1 MLETGKRRNREAA
14 NARFDEFAFE
24 DIIGSA
30 FMNVIF
36 EAAEVEAA
44 LKDAQKVCDDM
55 FN

>member
-1 MLETGKRRNREAA
+1 MLEKGKRRNREAV
-14 NARFDEFAFE
+14 NDRFDEFAFE

-44 LKDAQKVCDDM
+44 LRDAQRICDDM